1 MLSKDIPDN
10 PQRTWIVSG
19 QLQGVSIQVFGEH
32 PEIRPYVEEFV
43 MPMVG
48 RDGHPPQDVLEFSLN
63 LFDGEPDRSMPSGSK
78 ALIQFVNV
86 SCIQNG
92 PLLSFHTKDG
102 SYLKADVDAG
112 RAWGHISKELLG
124 APRYIFTDLLL
135 APFMEMLKHRGF
147 YGLHASA
154 LTKDGTGYLF
164 PGGAGSGKTT
174 VALNLV
180 KQGFQYLA
188 DDKVLLRRE
197 DNGIAALAFT
207 RRFNIDP
214 DIGDVYSELSFLEDL
229 KSLPGTTKRPFDIS
243 RVYPDTFVSC
253 CRPNFLVH
261 LQRTAES
268 RSQIIRLPSTE
279 SFTRLVHQ
287 TVPSLQKDIAGKQ
300 LQLFADLA
308 RRTESYM
315 LYAGKDLYG
324 DPERLLEL
332 LPHI

>member
-1 MLSKDIPDN
+1 
-10 PQRTWIVSG
+10 
-19 QLQGVSIQVFGEH
+19 
-32 PEIRPYVEEFV
+32 

-112 RAWGHISKELLG
+112 RAWGRISKELLG
-124 APRYIFTDLLL
+124 APRYIFTDLLM

-180 KQGFQYLA
+180 KKGFQYLA
-188 DDKVLLRRE
+188 DDKVLLRNE
-197 DNGIAALAFT
+197 DYGIAALAFT

-243 RVYPDTFVSC
+243 RVYPNTFVSC
-253 CRPNFLVH
+253 FRPNILVH

-308 RRTESYM
+308 RHTESYM

-324 DPERLLEL
+324 SPERLLEL
-332 LPHI
+332 LPRT